1 MVKTATWTSG
11 EPTSRS
17 PIANSL
23 INSAFLLALID
34 IVSFF
39 NFGAKA
45 GMSSSLRRLLDCGHS
60 TGVVRIYYI
69 GTDAQAFVLV
79 QLIQLRSSSL
89 WVGSPAIRR
98 IRAVR
103 IRVRDGL
110 NSTATTLYGL
120 RFVRKQSST
129 AEMIEATLHVKLG
142 AVRVIVC

>member
-17 PIANSL
+17 LIANSL

-45 GMSSSLRRLLDCGHS
+45 GMSSSLRRLLDRGHS

-69 GTDAQAFVLV
+69 GTDAQAFVLA
-79 QLIQLRSSSL
+79 QLLQLRLKQSL
-89 WVGSPAIRR
+89 GR
-98 IRAVR
+98 ILCNS
-103 IRVRDGL
+103 L
-110 NSTATTLYGL
+110 NSRRPHSGSGWLEFGG
-120 RFVRKQSST
+120 RD
-129 AEMIEATLHVKLG
+129 
-142 AVRVIVC
+142 AVRVAFRTVAVVSCKDN